1 MSAGTLLAINA
12 AVLVALYVVSWLV
25 CLKMRD
31 VTPVDSLW
39 AFGMVAIAA
48 STFAQTGGDAT
59 RKALLFG
66 LCALWG
72 VRLGGYLLWRWR
84 DHGPDRRY
92 QTMFAKAQEH
102 KGWGFAKASLL
113 MVFALQAPLLFIVCL
128 PVQLG
133 QIDAGPAFGAVGW
146 IGAALAVIGIAFE
159 SIGDAQLVRFRR
171 DPANAGQV
179 MDRGLW
185 RYTRHPNYFGD
196 ACTWWGLYLIAAET
210 SAGLWAL
217 PGPLLLTW
225 TLMKWSGAPTI
236 EGRLKRKK
244 PGYEEYMRRT
254 SGFVP
259 WFPLPLGEGRGPSRS
274 DGKGEG
280 NNTV

>member
-1 MSAGTLLAINA
+1 MNGVMVLATNA
-12 AVLVALYVVSWLV
+12 AVLVALFIAMWLL
-25 CLKMRD
+25 CLKTRD

-39 AFGMVAIAA
+39 ALGMVVMAA
-48 STFAQTGGDAT
+48 SSSAQTGGDPT
-59 RKALLFG
+59 RKALLLG

-92 QTMFAKAQEH
+92 QTMFARAKEA
-102 KGWGFAKASLL
+102 KGWDFATASLL
-113 MVFALQAPLLFIVCL
+113 LVFAIQAPLLFIVCL

-133 QIDAGPAFGAVGW
+133 QIDAAPALGAVGW
-146 IGAALAVIGIAFE
+146 AGAALALIGIAFE

-210 SAGLWAL
+210 RIGLLAL

-244 PGYEEYMRRT
+244 PGYDDYMRRT

-259 WFPLPLGEGRGPSRS
+259 WWPKAL
-274 DGKGEG
+274 
-280 NNTV
+280 